1 MKLEQSFE
9 VDAPLERVWQTLI
22 DVEHVAPCLPGAL
35 VTGRNEDGSYNGTFT
50 VKIGPTTASYSGKLE
65 METID
70 EASHSATMQA
80 QGTDKRG
87 QGGAKATIFSRL
99 EPSDGRG
106 TRVEVVTD
114 YHITGRLARFGRGGM
129 IEDISE
135 RLLREF
141 AKRLQSSLSAQRE
154 TVVSQAVAAASEA
167 RPRRLCPRPPCPSR
181 RRRACAPGRRV
192 RAGPAVAAAS
202 ESPPGA
208 PVPPSAVSEPA
219 LAVAAASESPPGAP
233 VPPAAMSEP
242 ALAVAAAP
250 EPPPAAPVPEA
261 PAPMAA
267 REPEAPVAPSAEPGA
282 PAAEPAAAAGE
293 PEPARDQTVFA
304 PVPIESAP
312 EAPVSPPDGVW
323 PPPRTVEPPAG
334 EITPPPPGEA
344 QPEPIAVPEPADPAS
359 GPTPAGAVPPPPP
372 AAGAGAAAGR
382 AGPGGGGSARQPP
395 ARPPPPGRSPGP
407 PPVVAP
413 PPAPE
418 APPQPRAGA
427 TRPALEHPPSEPI
440 QGLTLVG
447 GVLWSRVKRNPAP
460 AAAAGVAVMLLLAR
474 RRRRRH

>member
-22 DVEHVAPCLPGAL
+22 DVEHVAPCLPGAS

-99 EPSDGRG
+99 EPADGRG

-154 TVVSQAVAAASEA
+154 TVVSRSRPSWPRAGGGRPSEPVGA
-167 RPRRLCPRPPCPSR
+167 LTLGRRLPRPR
-181 RRRACAPGRRV
+181 RRRARPRL
-192 RAGPAVAAAS
+192 
-202 ESPPGA
+202 
-208 PVPPSAVSEPA
+208 SEP
-219 LAVAAASESPPGAP
+219 E
-233 VPPAAMSEP
+233 
-242 ALAVAAAP
+242 AAAP
-250 EPPPAAPVPEA
+250 VEPGRPRARARARAGARPDGVRPGADRERAGARAPPA
-261 PAPMAA
+261 
-267 REPEAPVAPSAEPGA
+267 
-282 PAAEPAAAAGE
+282 
-293 PEPARDQTVFA
+293 
-304 PVPIESAP
+304 
-312 EAPVSPPDGVW
+312 VW
-323 PPPRTVEPPAG
+323 PPPPTVRSRRRAAAA
-334 EITPPPPGEA
+334 PGRGA
-344 QPEPIAVPEPADPAS
+344 PEPMAVPEPADPAS
-359 GPTPAGAVPPPPP
+359 GPPPAEPAAAAAAGRRAGRRWPRTPEPPGPPPPP
-372 AAGAGAAAGR
+372 AA
-382 AGPGGGGSARQPP
+382 P
-395 ARPPPPGRSPGP
+395 ARRR
-407 PPVVAP
+407 VATAARP
-413 PPAPE
+413 SAPAP
-418 APPQPRAGA
+418 
-427 TRPALEHPPSEPI
+427 RPAERRRSRTHPPSEPI

-460 AAAAGVAVMLLLAR
+460 AAAAGVAVVLLLAR